1 MCQGDG
7 DRGFRS
13 ITGLSATHRDVRNKC
28 VGGWR
33 GSTIPPVAIYLKKQ
47 KTKEACAVFGKEI
60 ASVDKEVK
68 TRK

>member
-13 ITGLSATHRDVRNKC
+13 VTGLSATHSDVRIKC

-33 GSTIPPVAIYLKKQ
+33 GSTIPPVAIYLKK
-47 KTKEACAVFGKEI
+47 KKKKACAVFGKEI
-60 ASVDKEVK
+60 ASVDKEVE